1 MRVVNPFGYPE
12 RLILDPMKNTADPD
26 PGGSDPRSRGCDPE
40 SHPFFRPLIPD
51 PIYLVTTLEI
61 ISKVTMALWITLL
74 VSKERSNTSVQMEG
88 HIFHQALDNFSEE
101 TVSGIPLFS
110 FRFQE
115 FHSFLRTFG
124 SFIPLQFLVMKF
136 NRRMKTKMTEK
147 SQFTY
152 LNHPPVQF
160 LVKFTLT
167 LAAWSGSKMCPLFSV
182 SA

>member
-1 MRVVNPFGYPE
+1 MV
-12 RLILDPMKNTADPD
+12 A
-26 PGGSDPRSRGCDPE
+26 
-40 SHPFFRPLIPD
+40 
-51 PIYLVTTLEI
+51 
-61 ISKVTMALWITLL
+61 
-74 VSKERSNTSVQMEG
+74 KERSNTRIQIAGQQGTVLKRFS
-88 HIFHQALDNFSEE
+88 IFHQALDNFSEE
-101 TVSGIPLFS
+101 AVSGIPLFS

-152 LNHPPVQF
+152 LNHPSVQF

-167 LAAWSGSKMCPLFSV
+167 LAA
-182 SA
+182 